1 MSPNVPEQLDAWRMV
16 AARRRFDGSLP
27 LSAMRRLEGS
37 LVDTEGEVN
46 YSLEFG
52 RDDVLQV
59 SYVELHVET
68 ALPLECQ
75 RSLARFL
82 LPVKVTQR
90 LGLVRSED
98 EEAALPQDYE
108 ALLVPEDGMLKP
120 ADLIEDELVLAVP
133 VVPMAPGTESVES
146 EWTATRE
153 ELDKVNPFAELARL
167 KKQ

>member
-1 MSPNVPEQLDAWRMV
+1 MV
-16 AARRRFDGSLP
+16 AARRCFDGVLP
-27 LSAMRRLEGS
+27 LSSLSRLRGS
-37 LVDTEGEVN
+37 LVDTEGEVR

-52 RDDVLQV
+52 QDDVLKV
-59 SYVELHVET
+59 PYVELNVD
-68 ALPLECQ
+68 AGLPLECQ